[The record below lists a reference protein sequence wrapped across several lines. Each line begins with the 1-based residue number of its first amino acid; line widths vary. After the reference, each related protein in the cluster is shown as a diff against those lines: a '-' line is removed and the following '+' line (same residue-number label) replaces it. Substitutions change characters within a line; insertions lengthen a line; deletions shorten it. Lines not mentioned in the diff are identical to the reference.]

1 MPEAQAIFFWFSG
14 VLVPPRSAVLK
25 KAISEASHSKINLSA
40 LDSYQVLNDQF
51 TLGLMNDLE
60 YCQEICDEMHL
71 KIRAETIKEKILSAI
86 IPNKSVYEII
96 NLLPKSLQKWLIV
109 DYPAAWFE
117 RISERLEINLSIPS
131 ERIIFLSKCSLKNI
145 TSDIFVYLTT
155 NINMPKNECLLVD
168 ENPKRVIEAF
178 NYGLP
183 SIIFVDAQRLKREF
197 ILRKYLSKI

>member
-1 MPEAQAIFFWFSG
+1 MPEVQGIFFWFSG

-40 LDSYQVLNDQF
+40 LDCYQVLNDQF

-96 NLLPKSLQKWLIV
+96 NLLPKSLQQWLIV
-109 DYPAAWFE
+109 DYPAAWFNQ
-117 RISERLEINLSIPS
+117 IYERLEANLSIPS
-131 ERIIFLSKCSLKNI
+131 ERIIFVPNCSLKNI
-145 TSDIFVYLTT
+145 SPDIFAYLKT
-155 NINMPKNECLLVD
+155 NINVLMNECLFVD

-197 ILRKYLSKI
+197 ILRKFIT